1 MLGPMLRDLRAHIES
16 LAVDDGTYTLVCGR
30 HGDQP
35 VPAGGLWFP
44 TRSVARQAARA
55 TTQYRAAL
63 RRYDPTLPRYDI
75 VVCQGHPSATEPASL
90 STRSGGES
98 THAVRAEPT
107 NSPLVTFCHR
117 VAAAVFETLA
127 ADGYDEAETA
137 VMDAYLDH
145 AERQPT
151 ADGLCLRL
159 LESMAT
165 VLADRLTPREQ
176 AAVLSAAA
184 DRLPTLD
191 HDNTV
196 TDAATDREYVDRT
209 PTDRTP
215 IDRAAPNAAS
225 DETVDTDDSADT
237 AVTAVCETLRTRGV
251 VGAYRDSPW
260 LQHRATGRRS
270 ILVELSGYAFS
281 PYGGLLPTLPVVIE
295 LYRSTA
301 DWQPVAVDVTATAG
315 GWRFRIV
322 PVGEAPPSGLVS
334 APVGIDEPGCP

>member
-16 LAVDDGTYTLVCGR
+16 LAVDDGEYTLVCSR
-30 HGDQP
+30 HAEQP
-35 VPAGGLWFP
+35 VPASGLWFP
-44 TRSVARQAARA
+44 TRAVARQAARA

-63 RRYDPTLPRYDI
+63 RRYDPSLPRYDI
-75 VVCQGHPSATEPASL
+75 VVCQGHPSATDPASP

-98 THAVRAEPT
+98 TPTARTEPA

-145 AERQPT
+145 AETQPT

-165 VLADRLTPREQ
+165 VLADRLTPGEQ

-184 DRLPTLD
+184 DRLPAVALD
-191 HDNTV
+191 STAAEMSTDLVGPDSQSDPVAPESV
-196 TDAATDREYVDRT
+196 TDPPAADALGD
-209 PTDRTP
+209 PD
-215 IDRAAPNAAS
+215 AP
-225 DETVDTDDSADT
+225 DT
-237 AVTAVCETLRTRGV
+237 AVTAVFEALRTRRV

-260 LQHRATGRRS
+260 LQHRATGKRS
-270 ILVELSGYAFS
+270 ILVEVSGYAFS
-281 PYGGLLPTLPVVIE
+281 PYGGLLPTLPVVIG
-295 LYRSTA
+295 LYRSAT
-301 DWQPVAVDVTATAG
+301 DWQPVAVDAASIPD
-315 GWRFRIV
+315 GWRFRIS
-322 PVGEAPPSGLVS
+322 PVGEAPPGGLLS
-334 APVGIDEPGCP
+334 APVGTDEPGCP

>member
-35 VPAGGLWFP
+35 VPASGLWFP
-44 TRSVARQAARA
+44 TRLVARQAARA

-75 VVCQGHPSATEPASL
+75 VVCQGHPSTTEPVSK
-90 STRSGGES
+90 STRRGTGS
-98 THAVRAEPT
+98 THTAADSTAPADAEQ
-107 NSPLVTFCHR
+107 SDRPLVTFCHR

-127 ADGYDEAETA
+127 ADGYEEAETA

-165 VLADRLTPREQ
+165 VLADRLTPSEQ

-184 DRLPTLD
+184 DRLPDST
-191 HDNTV
+191 TV
-196 TDAATDREYVDRT
+196 DPATDHT
-209 PTDRTP
+209 PGD
-215 IDRAAPNAAS
+215 
-225 DETVDTDDSADT
+225 DT
-237 AVTAVCETLRTRGV
+237 AVTAVFEALRTREV

-260 LQHRATGRRS
+260 LQHRATGTRS
-270 ILVELSGYAFS
+270 ILVALSGYAFS
-281 PYGGLLPTLPVVIE
+281 PYSGLLPTLPVVIE

-301 DWQPVAVDVTATAG
+301 DWRPVAVDVASIPN
-315 GWRFRIV
+315 GWRFRIS
-322 PVGEAPPSGLVS
+322 PVGEAPPGGLVS
-334 APVGIDEPGCP
+334 APVATDEPGCP

>member
-16 LAVDDGTYTLVCGR
+16 LAVDGGTYTLVCGR

-35 VPAGGLWFP
+35 VPASGLWFP
-44 TRSVARQAARA
+44 TRPVARQAARA

-75 VVCQGHPSATEPASL
+75 VICQGHPSTTEPVSAPTPPGTESAHAAD
-90 STRSGGES
+90 SPAPADAERSD
-98 THAVRAEPT
+98 R
-107 NSPLVTFCHR
+107 PLVTFCHR

-127 ADGYDEAETA
+127 ADGYDAAETA

-165 VLADRLTPREQ
+165 VLADRLTPSEQ

-184 DRLPTLD
+184 DRLPAVAPDST
-191 HDNTV
+191 
-196 TDAATDREYVDRT
+196 AADPTTDRT
-209 PTDRTP
+209 ATDRTP
-215 IDRAAPNAAS
+215 S
-225 DETVDTDDSADT
+225 DDT
-237 AVTAVCETLRTRGV
+237 AVTAVFEALRTREV

-260 LQHRATGRRS
+260 LQHRASGTRS

-281 PYGGLLPTLPVVIE
+281 PYSGLLPTLPVVIE
-295 LYRSTA
+295 LYRSAA
-301 DWQPVAVDVTATAG
+301 DWRPVAVDVASIPD
-315 GWRFRIV
+315 GWRFRIS
-322 PVGEAPPSGLVS
+322 PVGEAPPGGLVS
-334 APVGIDEPGCP
+334 APVTTDGPGCP